1 MRQVS
6 LSAGTPGEA
15 VYVGG
20 HKNNP
25 CSEIPSFCR
34 QTSRTTSGLPLWS
47 GLRLENSRSTHSL
60 LIGPADCRNS
70 VYNHSSAS
78 HRSNFFLAMTPSI
91 LKRSNSNEPLLTGS
105 QRGSAMVLSW
115 RYLPACYTRV
125 GPSPDHYIVTLT
137 TVYSRLKGCNR
148 VSASLP
154 MEAQR
159 SLLIIMSETFTP
171 HIVTNGR

>member
-1 MRQVS
+1 M
-6 LSAGTPGEA
+6 
-15 VYVGG
+15 
-20 HKNNP
+20 
-25 CSEIPSFCR
+25 PSFCK

-78 HRSNFFLAMTPSI
+78 HRSNFFFAMTPSI

-125 GPSPDHYIVTLT
+125 GPSPDNVIVSVDGSFFPVQGRRR
-137 TVYSRLKGCNR
+137 VY
-148 VSASLP
+148 AIIP
-154 MEAQR
+154 MESHR
-159 SLLIIMSETFTP
+159 SLIIRMSETFIS
-171 HIVTNGR
+171 HIIRVGR